1 MNFAKASTMRPLL
14 RMSVWHWTWKTH
26 HSWLRDFFPLIALTA
41 SCLAVGCFCGANNH
55 PATGPTI
62 ANATGSFAWPAS
74 LALFVF
80 RTTGNVM
87 LAVMLVVL
95 ILAAAAYWLR
105 QKIRL
110 AYGVLE
116 LCIGILVAGLAVAR
130 MAAHSVSPALTAEM
144 WNEDLFRLATGV
156 YFVVRGMTNTR
167 DGIEFRPRRYPVT
180 TAGVVQLHEPEPSS
194 PELIPAR

>member
-1 MNFAKASTMRPLL
+1 MHSLL
-14 RMSVWHWTWKTH
+14 RITVWQWTWKTQH
-26 HSWLRDFFPLIALTA
+26 PWLKNFFPLIALMA
-41 SCLAVGCFCGANNH
+41 CCLAVGCFCGGDHH
-55 PATGPTI
+55 PATGPAV

-95 ILAAAAYWLR
+95 VLAAAAYWLR
-105 QKIRL
+105 QKVRL

-116 LCIGILVAGLAVAR
+116 LCIGILVVGLAVAR

-167 DGIEFRPRRYPVT
+167 DGIEVRPRRYPVT
-180 TAGVVQLHEPEPSS
+180 AAAIVQLHEPEPPS
-194 PELIPAR
+194 PELAPAR